1 MDKIQEQLLFTTLK
15 IECLNQNNQTSIGTG
30 FLLQRPIG
38 KDKYKIYLVSNKHV
52 LCSASAISLT
62 FTTHNSGI
70 PYIGNT
76 VTIPIGNIIQNVVC
90 HPKPAV
96 DVAVLECT
104 GLFNIFPN
112 LYFKALSYD
121 MLADFSEPQLTVTQ
135 NVYFIG
141 YPDNRYDKKNNLPLV
156 RMGMIAS
163 HPKYDYNG
171 EPIFIIDAQVFP
183 GSSGSPVLIDLTY
196 ENLKNG
202 QLVIGQRNFKLLGI
216 VSQTMVRNNK
226 LQTIQTATDFVTQEI
241 LGLGIV
247 FKSTLIKELIDSM
260 PTTN

>member
-1 MDKIQEQLLFTTLK
+1 M
-15 IECLNQNNQTSIGTG
+15 N
-30 FLLQRPIG
+30 
-38 KDKYKIYLVSNKHV
+38 
-52 LCSASAISLT
+52 
-62 FTTHNSGI
+62 
-70 PYIGNT
+70 
-76 VTIPIGNIIQNVVC
+76 
-90 HPKPAV
+90 
-96 DVAVLECT
+96 
-104 GLFNIFPN
+104 
-112 LYFKALSYD
+112 

-135 NVYFIG
+135 YVYFIG